1 LEHPRE
7 VLKEGDLVRAQVLAI
22 DRERR
27 RLKLGMKQLQ
37 PTTTDE
43 YIAEH
48 REGQVVTGRV
58 VEVTEDGGARV
69 EVADRVFARCLPPAS
84 QPGAGGARQGPADL
98 SVLTAMLEAK
108 WKQGRAPSPTPEP
121 LRAGQVRS
129 FRIVTLDKAA
139 KRIELE
145 PVA

>member
-1 LEHPRE
+1 
-7 VLKEGDLVRAQVLAI
+7 
-22 DRERR
+22 
-27 RLKLGMKQLQ
+27 
-37 PTTTDE
+37 
-43 YIAEH
+43 
-48 REGQVVTGRV
+48 
-58 VEVTEDGGARV
+58 
-69 EVADRVFARCLPPAS
+69 
-84 QPGAGGARQGPADL
+84 L
-98 SVLTAMLEAK
+98 SVLTAMLAAK